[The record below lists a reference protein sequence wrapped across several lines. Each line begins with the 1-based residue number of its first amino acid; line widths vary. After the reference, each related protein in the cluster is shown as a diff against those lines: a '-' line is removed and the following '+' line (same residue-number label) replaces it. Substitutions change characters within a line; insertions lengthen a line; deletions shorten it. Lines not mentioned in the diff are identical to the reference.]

1 MVSRMLKPLSSLTCF
16 LVVLFGVFC
25 LLLMPA
31 TAASADEE
39 NTINPRQLPD
49 SSFIYDT
56 GIIDLNT
63 ADSYYDDQTVQ
74 VVGEVVG
81 DRISAD
87 QRGEY
92 YWITLAALDSG
103 SNATVP
109 VYMGAEDAE
118 KIDTFGRYHSSGTVL
133 RVRGTYHLTC
143 SDHEGLSDIHA
154 EFVSVEAAGER
165 HPDTFAI
172 HDYIPGAI
180 AVAIGLFMLVVYYYI
195 RERRR

>member
-1 MVSRMLKPLSSLTCF
+1 MKPLSSLTCF
-16 LVVLFGVFC
+16 LAVLSGVFC
-25 LLLMPA
+25 LLFMPA
-31 TAASADEE
+31 TAAFADEE

-74 VVGEVVG
+74 VVGEAVG
-81 DRISAD
+81 DRISD
-87 QRGEY
+87 GQGDGY

-109 VYMGAEDAE
+109 VYMSAEDAE
-118 KIDTFGRYHSSGTVL
+118 KIDTFGSYHSTGTVV

-154 EFVSVEAAGER
+154 EYVSVEAAGER
-165 HPDTFAI
+165 RPDAFVI

-180 AVAIGLFMLVVYYYI
+180 AIVIGLLMLLVYYYI